1 MNEYVQHELGDDE
14 QDDKK
19 IRRAEE
25 GAEKAVK
32 ASASK
37 RFKKLCVALRFSN
50 FAFSRQPV
58 LSSSQI
64 QAGSSYF
71 DRWRSY
77 PSTSSCSTDGFPN

>member
-19 IRRAEE
+19 IRCAEE

-37 RFKKLCVALRFSN
+37 S
-50 FAFSRQPV
+50 AFRSIKT
-58 LSSSQI
+58 SQI
-64 QAGSSYF
+64 ESLKVFFHGLVTLLTPIAV
-71 DRWRSY
+71 
-77 PSTSSCSTDGFPN
+77 SSC